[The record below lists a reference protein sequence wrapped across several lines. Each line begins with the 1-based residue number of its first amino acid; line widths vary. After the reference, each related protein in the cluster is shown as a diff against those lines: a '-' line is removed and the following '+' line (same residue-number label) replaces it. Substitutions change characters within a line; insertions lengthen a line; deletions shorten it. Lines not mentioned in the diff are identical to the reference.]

1 MRRMFARTAL
11 LVGVVALVAASCGDD
26 DEGAASSAPDAPAAT
41 AASDEPSDSP
51 APVTVDDAG
60 EPVSIEWWHI
70 QNNDPGLSLW
80 QEVADEYMAEHP
92 NVTIDIT
99 VYENEAFKTAIAP
112 RLQAGDPPD
121 LFQSWGGGGL
131 EEQVDAGLVRDIGA
145 EAEACIDD
153 LNAGAVSMYQ
163 VDDVQYGIPFDLGMV
178 GFWYNKALFEQAGIT
193 APPATWDELLEDVQ
207 MLKDAGITPLAL
219 GEGDKWP
226 GMFWWA
232 YLALRTGGAEAM
244 QQAGEDGSFDSEP
257 FVEAGRQLQ
266 RLIEL
271 EPFQPGYL
279 AAVWDGAGGQAA
291 TIATE
296 GAAFH
301 LMGQWAPGTQNA
313 NSPDGEGLGDKLGW
327 FPFPAVEGGAGNPT
341 DAFGGGN
348 GFAVGKD
355 APPEA
360 VDFLCYATSLDVANR
375 WGETNSGILPVTVG
389 SESSVSDVDLA
400 AVLEARADAEYVQLY
415 LDQAYSPEL
424 GDVINDVLQEF
435 YAGQAT
441 PEQVAQTIADAAA
454 SG

>member
-1 MRRMFARTAL
+1 MRRITRTSL
-11 LVGVVALVAASCGDD
+11 LLGAVALVAAACGGDD
-26 DEGAASSAPDAPAAT
+26 DDDASSATSAAAAVASTAGGTEPAGTEAPD
-41 AASDEPSDSP
+41 DG
-51 APVTVDDAG
+51 G
-60 EPVSIEWWHI
+60 EPVTIDWWHI
-70 QNNDPGLSLW
+70 QNSDPGLTLW
-80 QEVADEYMAEHP
+80 QEVADEFMAEHP

-131 EEQVDAGLVRDIGA
+131 IEQVEAGLVKDVTADVEPWIG
-145 EAEACIDD
+145 D
-153 LNAGAVSMYQ
+153 LNEGAVSMYQ
-163 VDDVQYGIPFDLGMV
+163 VDDKQYGIPFDLGMV
-178 GFWYNKALFEQAGIT
+178 GFWYNKDLFEQAGIT
-193 APPATWDELLEDVQ
+193 EPPATWDEFLEDVG
-207 MLKDAGITPLAL
+207 MLQDAGITPLAL

-232 YLALRTGGAEAM
+232 YLALRLGGADAM
-244 QQAGEDGSFDSEP
+244 LQAGEDGSFDSET
-257 FVEAGRQLQ
+257 FVEAGTQLQ
-266 RLIEL
+266 RLIEM
-271 EPFQPGYL
+271 EPFQSGFL

-296 GAAFH
+296 GAAMH

-327 FPFPAVEGGAGNPT
+327 FPFPSVDGGAGAPT

-360 VDFLCYATSLDVANR
+360 VEFLEYATSIDVANR
-375 WGETNSGILPVTVG
+375 WGETNSGILPVTNG
-389 SESSVSDVDLA
+389 SESSISDPYLT
-400 AVLEARADAEYVQLY
+400 AVLDARGDATYVQLY
-415 LDQAYSPEL
+415 LDQAYDPEL
-424 GDVINDVLQEF
+424 GAVINDAVAELF
-435 YAGQAT
+435 AGQAS
-441 PEQVAQTIADAAA
+441 PEDVATTIADAAA